1 MAVAREDHGF
11 RTAADVERAVG
22 VHRGHVAR
30 MEPSL
35 LVEDLVGVLVVFVV
49 SLHNVLAADED
60 FAGHALRVFRVDPH
74 FEQSF

>member
-1 MAVAREDHGF
+1 
-11 RTAADVERAVG
+11 
-22 VHRGHVAR
+22 

-74 FEQSF
+74 FEQSFQEPAARTGLNSLSGVKLISGAHSVMP